1 MQSRLRQG
9 TDWRL
14 WREVLLT
21 AEWQYPAGAGIL
33 SAGLNQLP
41 LEIEA

>member
-1 MQSRLRQG
+1 MQSRLGQG
-9 TDWRL
+9 IDQPL
-14 WREVLLT
+14 LRELLSA

-41 LEIEA
+41 LEKEA